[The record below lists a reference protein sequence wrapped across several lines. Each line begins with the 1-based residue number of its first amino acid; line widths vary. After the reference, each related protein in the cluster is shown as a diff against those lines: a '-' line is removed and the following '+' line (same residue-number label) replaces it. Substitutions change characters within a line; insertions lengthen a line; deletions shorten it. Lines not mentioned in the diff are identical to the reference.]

1 MEEKK
6 QEEFNLTGSLDLMRL
21 EGVGFK
27 TIQGKTCAKRCLVIP
42 VEDNEIFVTR
52 DENLCAKAAY
62 YAMGVYQ
69 RQSVS
74 EHGAT
79 HYAKP
84 VVSKKFAE
92 AFPELAEKRRKTY
105 IGDFKPYVFEGG
117 DAANKV
123 QADVVTPAEDDDLP
137 F

>member
-1 MEEKK
+1 MEQNK
-6 QEEFNLTGSLDLMRL
+6 QEEFNLTGSIVLMRL

-27 TIQGKTCAKRCLVIP
+27 TIQGKTCAKRCLVIT
-42 VEDNEIFVTR
+42 VKDNEIFVTM
-52 DENLCAKAAY
+52 DENLRAKAAY
-62 YAMGVYQ
+62 YSMGVYQ

-92 AFPELAEKRRKTY
+92 AYPELAEKRRKTY

-123 QADVVTPAEDDDLP
+123 QAEVVTPEADDDLP

>member
-1 MEEKK
+1 M
-6 QEEFNLTGSLDLMRL
+6 NLTGSIDLMRL

-42 VEDNEIFVTR
+42 VEDNEIFVTM
-52 DENLCAKAAY
+52 DENLRAKAAY
-62 YAMGVYQ
+62 YSMGIYQ

-84 VVSKKFAE
+84 VVSKKFAD
-92 AFPELAEKRRKTY
+92 ANPELAEKRRKTY

-123 QADVVTPAEDDDLP
+123 QAEVVTPEADDDLP

>member
-1 MEEKK
+1 MEQNEV
-6 QEEFNLTGSLDLMRL
+6 NLTGSIDLMRL

-27 TIQGKTCAKRCLVIP
+27 TIKGETCAKRCLVIP
-42 VEDNEIFVTR
+42 VEDNEIFISK
-52 DENLCAKAAY
+52 DENLRAKAAY
-62 YAMGVYQ
+62 YSMGVYQ

-84 VVSKKFAE
+84 VVSKKFAD
-92 AFPELAEKRRKTY
+92 AFPEIAERRRKTY
-105 IGDFKPYVFEGG
+105 LGDFKPYVFEGG

-123 QADVVTPAEDDDLP
+123 QAEVVERDENDDLP
-137 F
+137 C